1 MGARRHRRRTV
12 RVQVAY
18 EAGGG
23 VHQGLATTLGAGGLF
38 LQTDQGLAR
47 GTELVARFRL
57 RDGGAIHE
65 IDARVVWG
73 QAPGSPAAGCGLE
86 FTDPVAAARLAH
98 ELESD

>member
-23 VHQGLATTLGAGGLF
+23 VHKGVATTLGAGGLF

-57 RDGGAIHE
+57 HDGGALHE

-73 QAPGSPAAGCGLE
+73 QPAGGCGLE